1 MNCGCTGTCTCG
13 CCAGTTVV
21 TPIAEYNAPS
31 LPAIAYRTGTWAT
44 FKESMLARLSSSDYP
59 ALAGLTTRADDDFSI
74 ALLDASAVALDILT
88 FYQERLANESYL
100 RTATQLYS
108 LTQLSQLIGYQP
120 SPGVSASVYLAFILS
135 ATPGLPPNPTT
146 TAISIPAG
154 TTVQSV
160 PAQGQT
166 AQAFQTSA
174 AILAKPDWNALA
186 VQTGN
191 PWVPATNGT
200 TVSVYLLGTSTG
212 LNPGDSILVV
222 GDERAGNPVTPTPSD
237 PSNPNWDIC
246 IVSSVTTDT
255 VNQRT
260 LVTWASPLAGQNNAG
275 PAQDNPL
282 VYAFRQRAALFGY
295 NAINPLM
302 LAQYT
307 QELLG
312 LAHMFDE
319 SGTDWDFGQD
329 WSSGTTLAGSPPIQ
343 WNVAK
348 KTLANEGYV
357 DLDNVYNKVTTGGS
371 PSLPTA
377 WVSLSYPAPLT
388 PSSPSGANPILNPTL
403 FAIQSIATI
412 SRSDYGLSGKLTRIA
427 TDSNSTTESSLAAD
441 YQNTRWV
448 SVLAQSELLP
458 TAEQPLD
465 YPLYG
470 TVIDLETVRDDLF
483 AIVAVAIQGSN
494 PIIVVNSD
502 VSLTFNPYDSSG
514 SVTLIGGAALTLLQP
529 PPTPF
534 NTTDGTILD
543 WSTLTNEITM
553 VVADPTGRPGTVQA
567 APCDFTLAPAPSN
580 APVVQEVALVS
591 LVSQV
596 SATPTTPARTRIVV
610 TNALQNCYD
619 RYSTT
624 VNANVGAATGGGPVS
639 ELLGSGAAATPNQ
652 TFKLKQSPLTYA
664 QAPTSTGSACSLQV
678 QVNGAAWTLV
688 PTLYNQPPTAQ
699 VFTVFNPSSGGAQ
712 VIFGDG
718 VEGST
723 VPTGQNNI
731 IANYR
736 VGTGSAGNVGAGSIT
751 TLVDRPVGVSGVT
764 NPMPATGGQDPQT
777 VAGIQANAPLSVI
790 TLGRAVSITDYQ
802 VFAATFPGIAKATAL
817 WIPNGYYRGVFITV
831 AASNGAALTPPNLTL
846 ANLQGSLT
854 AYGNPAIAVQIASFW
869 ETLFGFEADIAYD
882 PAYNVDAVNTAVMAL
897 LNSTYGFANRSFG
910 QGVSGDELAALIQG
924 VAGVV
929 AVNVTHVKVIA
940 TSSAGDLGSAGYSVA
955 NWQTWIQGQQH
966 LKRPRS
972 GSPSAICPYV
982 PVPQLKKL
990 PDPAEILVISPNPAD
1005 VTLGV
1010 MS

>member
-21 TPIAEYNAPS
+21 TPIAEYNAPG

-59 ALAGLTTRADDDFSI
+59 ALVRLTTRADDDFSI
-74 ALLDASAVALDILT
+74 ALLDASAVVLDILT

-108 LTQLSQLIGYQP
+108 LTQLSKLIGYQP
-120 SPGVSASVYLAFILS
+120 SPGVSASVYLAFTLS

-146 TAISIPAG
+146 TAITIPAG

-166 AQAFQTSA
+166 PQAFQTSA
-174 AILAKPDWNALA
+174 PILAKPDWNALA

-191 PWVPATNGT
+191 PWLPATNGT
-200 TVSVYLLGTSTG
+200 TTSVYLQGTSTQ

-222 GDERAGNPVTPTPSD
+222 GDERAGNAAAGTASN
-237 PSNPNWDIC
+237 PSNMNWDIC
-246 IVSSVTTDT
+246 VVTSVTPDT
-255 VNQRT
+255 ANQRT
-260 LVTWASPLAGQNNAG
+260 LITWTTGLNGNSQG

-295 NAINPLM
+295 NAINPIM
-302 LAQYT
+302 LAKYT
-307 QELLG
+307 YEQLGKATLLNSS
-312 LAHMFDE
+312 D
-319 SGTDWDFGQD
+319 SDWNFGND
-329 WSSGTTLAGSPPIQ
+329 TTETTLAVNGLI
-343 WNVAK
+343 
-348 KTLANEGYV
+348 
-357 DLDNVYNKVTTGGS
+357 DLDNVYNKIAPGGS
-371 PSLPTA
+371 SSLPTA
-377 WVSLSYPAPLT
+377 WIA
-388 PSSPSGANPILNPTL
+388 LNDQDSAFPNL
-403 FAIQSIATI
+403 FAIQSVSTVT
-412 SRSDYGLSGKLTRIA
+412 RSAYGISGKITRVG
-427 TDSNSTTESSLAAD
+427 TDSNSSTTSLITAD
-441 YQNTRWV
+441 YQNTRWT

-470 TVIDLETVRDDLF
+470 TLIDLETVRDDLP
-483 AIVAVAIQGSN
+483 AIQAVAVTGRN
-494 PIIVVNSD
+494 PILIVNPGATVAF
-502 VSLTFNPYDSSG
+502 TPYDSSG
-514 SVTLIGGAALTLLQP
+514 QVTLIAGAALTLLQP

-534 NTTDGTILD
+534 DPSDGTILD
-543 WSTLTNEITM
+543 WSTLTNQITM
-553 VVADPTGRPGTVQA
+553 VVADPNGRPGTAQVV
-567 APCDFTLAPAPSN
+567 PSNVTVAPAPSN
-580 APVVQEVALVS
+580 APIVQEVALVS

-596 SATPTTPARTRIVV
+596 SAAQTTSTTPVTPARTRIVI
-610 TNALQNCYD
+610 TSPLRNCYD

-652 TFKLKQSPLTYA
+652 TFKLKQSPLTYT

-699 VFTVFNPSSGGAQ
+699 VFTVANPSSGGAQ

-736 VGTGSAGNVGAGSIT
+736 VGTGSAGNVGAGAIT
-751 TLVDRPVGVSGVT
+751 MLVDRPVGVSGVI

-802 VFAATFPGIAKATAL
+802 IFAATFPGIAKATAL

-846 ANLQGSLT
+846 ANLQGALT

-882 PAYNVDAVNTAVMAL
+882 PAYNVDAVNSAVMAL

-955 NWQTWIQGQQH
+955 NWQTWIQGHQH

-972 GSPSAICPYV
+972 GSPSAICPYI

>member
-13 CCAGTTVV
+13 CCVGTTVV
-21 TPIAEYNAPS
+21 TPVAECNPPG
-31 LPAIAYRTGTWAT
+31 LPAISYRTGIWAT
-44 FKESMLARLSSSDYP
+44 FKESMLARLSSSDYL
-59 ALAGLTTRADDDFSI
+59 ALAGLKTRADDDFSI
-74 ALLDASAVALDILT
+74 ALLDASAVVLDILT
-88 FYQERLANESYL
+88 FHQERLANESYL

-108 LTQLSQLIGYQP
+108 LTQLSKLIGYQP
-120 SPGVSASVYLAFILS
+120 SPGVSASVYLAFTLS
-135 ATPGLPPNPTT
+135 ATPGLPPNPAT
-146 TAISIPAG
+146 TAITIPAG

-166 AQAFQTSA
+166 PQLFQTSA

-191 PWVPATNGT
+191 PWVPNKGDT
-200 TVSVYLLGTSTG
+200 SVYLQGTSTQ

-222 GDERAGNPVTPTPSD
+222 GDTRVGD
-237 PSNPNWDIC
+237 PSSTQWDIC
-246 IVSSVTTDT
+246 MVSSVTPDT

-260 LVTWASPLAGQNNAG
+260 LVTWSSGLTGNGAG
-275 PAQDNPL
+275 PDQANPL

-307 QELLG
+307 
-312 LAHMFDE
+312 
-319 SGTDWDFGQD
+319 FGQITSQLNGND
-329 WSSGTTLAGSPPIQ
+329 WNFGNDSTETA
-343 WNVAK
+343 
-348 KTLANEGYV
+348 LANNGQV
-357 DLDNVYNKVTTGGS
+357 DLDNVYSKIAPGGT
-371 PSLPTA
+371 PSLPSA
-377 WVSLSYPAPLT
+377 WIALSYPAATIP
-388 PSSPSGANPILNPTL
+388 NL
-403 FAIQSIATI
+403 FAIQSASTI
-412 SRSDYGLSGKLTRIA
+412 SRSGYGMSGKITRVQ
-427 TDSNSTTESSLAAD
+427 TDAAYDSTTQGWLSTD

-448 SVLAQSELLP
+448 AVLAQSELLP

-470 TVIDLETVRDDLF
+470 TVIDLESVRDDLP
-483 AIVAVAIQGSN
+483 AIQAVAIRGSN
-494 PIIVVNSD
+494 PIIIVNSGAS
-502 VSLTFNPYDSSG
+502 VNFSPYDSSG
-514 SVTLIGGAALTLLQP
+514 AVTFTGGAALTLLQP
-529 PPTPF
+529 PPTSF
-534 NTTDGTILD
+534 NQTDGTILD
-543 WSTLTNEITM
+543 WSTQTTKIPM
-553 VVADPTGRPGTVQA
+553 VVADPAGRPGTVQA
-567 APCDFTLAPAPSN
+567 APSDLTLAPAPSN
-580 APVVQEVALVS
+580 APIVQEVALVS
-591 LVSQV
+591 SVGQV
-596 SATPTTPARTRIVV
+596 GAAQTTTNAATPARTRIVI
-610 TNALQNCYD
+610 TTPLLNCYD

-624 VNANVGAATGGGPVS
+624 VNANVGPANGGGPVS

-652 TFKLKQSPLTYA
+652 TFKLKQSPLTYT
-664 QAPTSTGSACSLQV
+664 QAPTSTGSASSLQV
-678 QVNGAAWTLV
+678 QVNGAAWALV
-688 PTLYNQPPTAQ
+688 STLYNQPPTAQ
-699 VFTVFNPSSGGAQ
+699 VFTVANLSGGATQ

-736 VGTGSAGNVGAGSIT
+736 VGSGSAGNVGVGSIT

-764 NPMPATGGQDPQT
+764 NPMPATGGQDAQT

-802 VFAATFPGIAKATAL
+802 IFSATFPGIAKATAL

-846 ANLQGSLT
+846 ASLQGALT
-854 AYGNPAIAVQIASFW
+854 TYGNPAIAVQIASFW

-882 PAYNVDAVNTAVMAL
+882 PAYNVDAVNAAVMAL

-929 AVNVTHVKVIA
+929 GVNVTHVRVIA

-955 NWQTWIQGQQH
+955 NWQTWIQGKQH

-972 GSPSAICPYV
+972 GSRSAICPYV
-982 PVPQLKKL
+982 PVPQLKTL

>member
-1 MNCGCTGTCTCG
+1 MNCGCTGACTCG

-59 ALAGLTTRADDDFSI
+59 ALTRLTTRADDDFSI
-74 ALLDASAVALDILT
+74 ALLDASAVVLDILT

-108 LTQLSQLIGYQP
+108 LTQLSKLIGYQP
-120 SPGVSASVYLAFILS
+120 SPGVSASVYLAFTLS
-135 ATPGLPPNPTT
+135 STPGLPPNPMT
-146 TAISIPAG
+146 TAITIPAG

-166 AQAFQTSA
+166 PQAFQTSA

-191 PWVPATNGT
+191 PWLPAKGDTY
-200 TVSVYLLGTSTG
+200 VYLQGTATQLS
-212 LNPGDSILVV
+212 PGDSILIV
-222 GDERAGNPVTPTPSD
+222 GNERAGISGTTPPTPSV
-237 PSNPNWDIC
+237 PSNPNWDIR
-246 IVSSVTTDT
+246 IVSSVTSDT

-260 LVTWASPLAGQNNAG
+260 LITWSSPLTGQQNHG
-275 PAQDNPL
+275 PAEDNPL

-295 NAINPLM
+295 NAVNPMM
-302 LAQYT
+302 LAKHT
-307 QELLG
+307 VEELNSADL
-312 LAHMFDE
+312 LTT
-319 SGTDWDFGQD
+319 SGKITDWNFDATGD
-329 WSSGTTLAGSPPIQ
+329 TLAGDS
-343 WNVAK
+343 
-348 KTLANEGYV
+348 LV
-357 DLDNVYNKVTTGGS
+357 DLDNVYNKITSGGS
-371 PSLPTA
+371 TSLPTA
-377 WVSLSYPAPLT
+377 WIALSYT
-388 PSSPSGANPILNPTL
+388 DPSSGEASQNL
-403 FAIQSIATI
+403 FAIEAVSTI
-412 SRSDYGLSGKLTRIA
+412 SRSGYGVSGKITRVL
-427 TDSNSTTESSLAAD
+427 TDSDSSTEAGLTAD
-441 YQNTRWV
+441 YRNTRLV
-448 SVLAQSELLP
+448 AALAQSELLP
-458 TAEQPLD
+458 TAEKPLD

-470 TVIDLETVRDDLF
+470 TLIDLETVRDDLP
-483 AIVAVAIQGSN
+483 AIQAVAVTGRN
-494 PIIVVNSD
+494 PILIVNPGATV
-502 VSLTFNPYDSSG
+502 TFTPYDSSG
-514 SVTLIGGAALTLLQP
+514 QVTLIAGAALTLLQP

-534 NTTDGTILD
+534 DPSDGTIVD
-543 WSTLTNEITM
+543 WAMLTTEIPM
-553 VVADPTGRPGTVQA
+553 VVADPNGRPGTAQVV
-567 APCDFTLAPAPSN
+567 PSNVTVAPAPSN
-580 APVVQEVALVS
+580 APIVQEVALVS

-596 SATPTTPARTRIVV
+596 SATQTATTTPATPARTRIVV
-610 TNALQNCYD
+610 TSPLLNCYD

-652 TFKLKQSPLTYA
+652 TFKLKQSPLTYT
-664 QAPTSTGSACSLQV
+664 QAPTSTGSASSLQV
-678 QVNGAAWTLV
+678 QVNGAAWALV

-699 VFTVFNPSSGGAQ
+699 VFTVANPSSGGAQ

-736 VGTGSAGNVGAGSIT
+736 VGTGSAGNVGAGAIS

-802 VFAATFPGIAKATAL
+802 IFAATFPGIAKATAL

-846 ANLQGSLT
+846 ANLQGALT

-869 ETLFGFEADIAYD
+869 ETLFGFEADIAYN
-882 PAYNVDAVNTAVMAL
+882 PAYSVDAVNTAVMAL

-929 AVNVTHVKVIA
+929 AVNVTHVKVVA

-955 NWQTWIQGQQH
+955 NWQTWIQGHQH

-972 GSPSAICPYV
+972 GSASAICPYI